1 MNGFE
6 TVDNIEAYN
15 NLAEAIVTLSCED
28 YRSYRKQL
36 RKATAR
42 LENVLDKMSVTA
54 ESETAKMKQLARQ
67 KNDVE
72 LNISLLDSKILEIE
86 KFLLSHYGMMLSHQL
101 GDVILEKLRNE

>member
-1 MNGFE
+1 MNLFK

-15 NLAEAIVTLSCED
+15 NLAEAIVTLACED

-42 LENVLDKMSVTA
+42 LEM
-54 ESETAKMKQLARQ
+54 EQLARE
-67 KNDVE
+67 KHDVE
-72 LNISLLDSKILEIE
+72 LNIRLLNSKILEIE
-86 KFLLSHYGMMLSHQL
+86 KFLPSPYGMMLSHQL